1 MSMSYTM
8 PMAKAAKVMVSIP
21 GELLERIDRE
31 ADERGTTR
39 SGFLQEAAQRE
50 LGWPD
55 PLRIDA
61 ALDRGRAALG
71 EVGSFEA
78 VELIR
83 TEREARD
90 ARDRRR

>member
-1 MSMSYTM
+1 MSMSYTA

-61 ALDRGRAALG
+61 ALDRGRAALADA
-71 EVGSFEA
+71 GSFEA